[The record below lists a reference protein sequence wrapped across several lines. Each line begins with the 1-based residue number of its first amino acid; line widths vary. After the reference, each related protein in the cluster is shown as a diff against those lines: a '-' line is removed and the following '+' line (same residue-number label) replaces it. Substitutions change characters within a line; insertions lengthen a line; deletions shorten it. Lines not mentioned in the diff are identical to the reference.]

1 MKDCLMH
8 CFFCVISRSLAHS
21 FLATLQKPWQ
31 GAPHVHHTPSVPLFH
46 PSYWCTK
53 PLGLA
58 PSWVSWSMLL
68 SGCSMVICGTAP
80 VRARFCKHQLLLSGF
95 SCAFFSISWSK
106 WATTL
111 TLRSSIYFLFLND
124 RLYHV
129 QNKTFYFQ
137 GCSLLHP
144 IIDTVSVG

>member
-1 MKDCLMH
+1 MKDCLMY
-8 CFFCVISRSLAHS
+8 CFFRVISRSLAHS
-21 FLATLQKPWQ
+21 FLATLQMPWQ
-31 GAPHVHHTPSVPLFH
+31 GAPHVHHTPSVPLFR

-80 VRARFCKHQLLLSGF
+80 VRARFCKHQLLCQASAVLSSPSPGQ
-95 SCAFFSISWSK
+95 SK
-106 WATTL
+106 QQ
-111 TLRSSIYFLFLND
+111 RSPWEVQFIFLFLND